1 MSKSMRWVVVLGV
14 LAIIVLWGMNVYN
27 GLAEGQEDI
36 ESACSQVENQYQRRA
51 DMIPNLVTFVKGYAK
66 HDQESLEGVIAARA
80 KATQISIHP
89 EELRQE
95 QMAAFQAAQ
104 GELSQALDRLFAVAE
119 RYPEMKANANFRDL
133 YIQLEVAENRIA
145 VARQYF
151 NETAKAYNK
160 LVRRFPSNIIAAMF
174 GYEKTPYFE
183 SESAVKKD
191 PKMEI

>member
-1 MSKSMRWVVVLGV
+1 MRWVVVLGV

-36 ESACSQVENQYQRRA
+36 ESACSQVANQYQRRA
-51 DMIPNLVTFVKGYAK
+51 DVIPNLVTFVKGYAK

-89 EELRQE
+89 EELTQE

-104 GELSQALDRLFAVAE
+104 GELSQALNRLFAVAE

-133 YIQLEVAENRIA
+133 HIQLEVAENRIA

-183 SESAVKKD
+183 AESAVKKD

>member
-89 EELRQE
+89 EELTQE

-104 GELSQALDRLFAVAE
+104 GELSQALNRLFAVAE

-133 YIQLEVAENRIA
+133 HIQLEVAENRIA

-183 SESAVKKD
+183 AESAVKKD

>member
-80 KATQISIHP
+80 KATRISIHP
-89 EELRQE
+89 EELTQE

-133 YIQLEVAENRIA
+133 QIQLEVAENRIA

-183 SESAVKKD
+183 AESAVKKD

>member
-1 MSKSMRWVVVLGV
+1 MSKSMRCVVVLGV

-51 DMIPNLVTFVKGYAK
+51 DMIPNLVTFVKGYAN

-89 EELRQE
+89 EELTQE

-133 YIQLEVAENRIA
+133 QIQLEVAENRIA

-160 LVRRFPSNIIAAMF
+160 QVRRFPSNIIAAMF

-183 SESAVKKD
+183 AESAVKKD

>member
-36 ESACSQVENQYQRRA
+36 ESARSQVENQYQRRA
-51 DMIPNLVTFVKGYAK
+51 DMIPNLVTFVKGYAN

-89 EELRQE
+89 EELTQE

-133 YIQLEVAENRIA
+133 QIQLEVAENRIA

-160 LVRRFPSNIIAAMF
+160 QVRRFPSNIIAAMF

-183 SESAVKKD
+183 AESAVKKD

>member
-89 EELRQE
+89 EELTQE

-133 YIQLEVAENRIA
+133 QIQLEVAENRIA

-183 SESAVKKD
+183 AESAVKKD

>member
-89 EELRQE
+89 EELTQE

-133 YIQLEVAENRIA
+133 QIQLEVAENRIA

-183 SESAVKKD
+183 AESAVKKD
-191 PKMEI
+191 PKAEI